1 MRTHLRCVVAPQ
13 IPAGIY
19 AKLHY
24 NTSLANVDW
33 LHGTAESLLTVTNFF
48 IVMGLRGALSGS
60 AQEADSVAGEDSRTS
75 R

>member
-1 MRTHLRCVVAPQ
+1 
-13 IPAGIY
+13 
-19 AKLHY
+19 
-24 NTSLANVDW
+24 VDW

-60 AQEADSVAGEDSRTS
+60 AQEADSVAGEDSTS